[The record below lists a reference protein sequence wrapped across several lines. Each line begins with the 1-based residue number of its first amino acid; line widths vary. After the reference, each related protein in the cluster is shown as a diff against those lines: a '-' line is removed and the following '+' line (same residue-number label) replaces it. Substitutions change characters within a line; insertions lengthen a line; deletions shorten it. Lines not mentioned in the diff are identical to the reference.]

1 MSMEY
6 LKLNI
11 ISPEKSLFKGEVSE
25 VTLPGSLA
33 PFTILPDHA
42 PIISSLEKGKI
53 MFTDKAG
60 QKGEVEI
67 DGGFVEM
74 SNGKVTVCIC

>member
-1 MSMEY
+1 MEY

-25 VTLPGSLA
+25 VTLPGTLA

-53 MFTDKAG
+53 LFIGKDGKS
-60 QKGEVEI
+60 QEVEI

-74 SNGKVTVCIC
+74 SNGNVTVCIC

>member
-1 MSMEY
+1 MEY

-11 ISPEKSLFKGEVSE
+11 ISPEKSLFRGEVSE
-25 VTLPGSLA
+25 VTLPGTLA

-42 PIISSLEKGKI
+42 PIISSLDKGKI
-53 MFTDKAG
+53 LFTDKAG
-60 QKGEVEI
+60 QGREVEI

-74 SNGKVTVCIC
+74 SNGTVTVCIC